1 MATEVREMIQ
11 ELGSHAGPWTVP
23 ALPLGE
29 AFPPLHPCWNAGQLA
44 MFSRESEVWIFIYNL
59 LILMLA
65 TILFFQKKYNGSQIS
80 TTEYMAVAIYTIAF
94 SLCLFLFLA

>member
-1 MATEVREMIQ
+1 MILGPGGHVQIWATQ
-11 ELGSHAGPWTVP
+11 D
-23 ALPLGE
+23 LPLGA
-29 AFPPLHPCWNAGQLA
+29 AFPLLHTCWKAGQLA

-80 TTEYMAVAIYTIAF
+80 TTEYMAVAISTIAF